1 MQVGETASRELI
13 AIDPEPDLDEA
24 LRLMAK
30 HEVRRLSVVDEDG
43 KLIGNFAQADAATH
57 ATSRQTGEV
66 NEKISK

>member
-13 AIDPEPDLDEA
+13 AIDPEHDLDEV

-30 HEVRRLSVVDEDG
+30 HEVRRLSVVDEHR
-43 KLIGNFAQADAATH
+43 KLIGNVAQADAAKH